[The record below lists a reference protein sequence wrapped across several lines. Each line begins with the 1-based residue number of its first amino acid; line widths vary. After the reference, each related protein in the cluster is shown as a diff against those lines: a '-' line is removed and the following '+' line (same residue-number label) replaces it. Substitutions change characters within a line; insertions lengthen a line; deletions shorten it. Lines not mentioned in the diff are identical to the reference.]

1 MKTGRKL
8 AIWGSAGLLAT
19 TGLFSACSD
28 NSSNDPPPAT
38 SSVPAEASTSAA
50 SFVDYLQ
57 RLVAASADMLEP
69 VDTSA
74 VTAPPDDDKGEPRQV
89 D

>member
-57 RLVAASADMLEP
+57 RLVVASADMLEP
-69 VDTSA
+69 VDTSD
-74 VTAPPDDDKGEPRQV
+74 VKAPPDDDKGEPRKF

>member
-1 MKTGRKL
+1 MKTRRKL

-19 TGLFSACSD
+19 TGLLSACSD
-28 NSSNDPPPAT
+28 NSSSDAPPAT
-38 SSVPAEASTSAA
+38 SSVPSGASTSAA
-50 SFVDYLQ
+50 GFTDYLQ
-57 RLVAASADMLEP
+57 RLVVASADMLEP